1 MPPAQA
7 ADRAGAATLERMAA
21 APRYNRWMFERLQ
34 PWLGRRVPESG
45 PGAGNMSA
53 FLVDVPGVER
63 VVLTDTEP
71 FYLSRLRQ
79 RFADRPQVVVAE
91 LRLAA
96 RDPGLAGERLDT
108 LVCLNVLEHIEQD
121 GAALAAM
128 RDLLQPAGGR
138 LVLLVPALR
147 AL

>member
-53 FLVDVPGVER
+53 FLVDLPGVER

-79 RFADRPQVVVAE
+79 RFADRPPVVVAE
-91 LRLAA
+91 LRL
-96 RDPGLAGERLDT
+96 
-108 LVCLNVLEHIEQD
+108 
-121 GAALAAM
+121 
-128 RDLLQPAGGR
+128 PAGGPGR
-138 LVLLVPALR
+138 GGGAPG
-147 AL
+147 